1 MHLLPEIPMCADVSV
16 SVPAML
22 SVEEE
27 AGMVEVCVSLSV
39 MEMKETERE
48 FTVKLSTESG
58 TGNFKAKLKIK

>member
-1 MHLLPEIPMCADVSV
+1 MTTQGCIIISNHYHADVSV

-39 MEMKETERE
+39 MEMEETERE
-48 FTVKLSTESG
+48 FIVTLDTENG
-58 TGNFKAKLKIK
+58 TGL

>member
-1 MHLLPEIPMCADVSV
+1 MIVISAIPNADVSV

-39 MEMKETERE
+39 AEMEVTERE
-48 FTVKLSTESG
+48 FTITLATENG
-58 TGNFKAKLKIK
+58 TGM

>member
-1 MHLLPEIPMCADVSV
+1 MSV

-39 MEMKETERE
+39 MEMEETERE
-48 FTVKLSTESG
+48 FTVTLDTTDD
-58 TGNFKAKLKIK
+58 TGM